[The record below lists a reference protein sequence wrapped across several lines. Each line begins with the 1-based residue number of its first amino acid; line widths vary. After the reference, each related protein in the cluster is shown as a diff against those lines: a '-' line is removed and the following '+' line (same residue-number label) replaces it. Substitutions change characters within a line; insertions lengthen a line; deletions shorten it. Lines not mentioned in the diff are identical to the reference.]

1 MAEYTIHDPAIK
13 AILKKILQAFHVRD
27 WGYYEDF
34 EVREYIS
41 EAKKVRMTLAVLVP
55 ENERANAKKNLYKQI
70 RSYKYPV
77 SLSTGTGNSIQVQAH
92 PKAKQLDVQISDN
105 IDSPQYKEVVRVV
118 IKPSKS
124 GGVRGGS
131 TGARVTESAQC
142 LYASLRFNVYNQP
155 IPIPSDD
162 AKSIIPLAKL
172 QEAMKS
178 CFTDATD
185 EEMANIALKWQ
196 KSCILGANKLYQE
209 LGTPPKGT
217 YYFYRGVGLDDEVK
231 TAYQKVKKEDNL
243 AQVPGMEDKWNP
255 ADIWIAKKDFPAG
268 AILQSAESGLSKNL
282 NAFLMSKFLT
292 KPRPELV
299 GVSLKKITTNSATC
313 YPVNHDS
320 VYERAIS
327 IEYDGIRT
335 TYVAADVYLKL
346 GGGKEMQL
354 RNFDGSSGAGWQGE
368 NQGVGAAQ
376 GKIGGALVWE
386 ILNRHGAGFVFNNQ
400 DEWKQDFDSFKR
412 QNNAQFIFNSMKK
425 YIPNGFP
432 SGRNPNTDEKVIVAN
447 FAGDTP
453 NEKAQSWRYAKK
465 LGFKVAEVL
474 DAMDE
479 KKSSE
484 AVQDLFLYASSQS
497 AASSIHLKLT

>member
-1 MAEYTIHDPAIK
+1 MAEYTVHDPAIK
-13 AILKKILQAFHVRD
+13 AILKKILQAFQVKD

-34 EVREYIS
+34 EVRGYS
-41 EAKKVRMTLAVLVP
+41 AEAKKVRMTLAVLVP
-55 ENERANAKKNLYKQI
+55 ESERANAKKNLYKQI

-92 PKAKQLDVQISDN
+92 DKEKQLDVQISDN
-105 IDSPQYKEVVRVV
+105 IDSPHYKEVVRIV

-155 IPIPSDD
+155 LPVPSDD

-178 CFTDATD
+178 CFTDATE
-185 EEMANIALKWQ
+185 EEMSNIDFKWQ

-209 LGTPPKGT
+209 LGSPPKGT
-217 YYFYRGVGLDDEVK
+217 YYFYRGVGLDAEVAA
-231 TAYQKVKKEDNL
+231 AYQKVKKEDKL

-255 ADIWIAKKDFPAG
+255 ADIWLAKTDFPAG
-268 AILQSAESGLSKNL
+268 TILQAAETGLSKNL
-282 NAFLMSKFLT
+282 NAFLMEKFLT
-292 KPRPELV
+292 KPRPDLV
-299 GVSLKKITTNSATC
+299 GVSLKKITTNNANC

-320 VYERAIS
+320 VYERAIG
-327 IEYDGIRT
+327 IEYEGIRT
-335 TYVAADVYLKL
+335 TYAAADAYLKL

-376 GKIGGALVWE
+376 GKIGGGLIWQ
-386 ILNRHGAGFVFNNQ
+386 ILNRFGAGFDFNNQ
-400 DEWKQDFDSFKR
+400 REWNDDMDSTKRREKAQYIFDSY
-412 QNNAQFIFNSMKK
+412 KK
-425 YIPNGFP
+425 YMPNGFP
-432 SGRNPNTDEKVIVAN
+432 SGLNPNQDAAKIVAN
-447 FAGDTP
+447 FANDTP
-453 NEKAQSWRYAKK
+453 NEKAQSWRYAKT
-465 LGFKVAEVL
+465 LCFKVADVL

-484 AVQDLFLYASSQS
+484 AVQDLYLYASSQT
-497 AASSIHLKLT
+497 AASSVHLKLT

>member
-1 MAEYTIHDPAIK
+1 MAEYTVHDPAIK

-34 EVREYIS
+34 EIRGYVT

-92 PKAKQLDVQISDN
+92 PKDKQLDVQISDN
-105 IDSPQYKEVVRVV
+105 IDSPQYKEVVRIV

-155 IPIPSDD
+155 IPFPTDES
-162 AKSIIPLAKL
+162 KTIIPLAKL
-172 QEAMKS
+172 QKAMES
-178 CFTDATD
+178 CFTDATE
-185 EEMANIALKWQ
+185 EEMANIDLQWQ
-196 KSCILGANKLYQE
+196 KSCILGANKLFTE
-209 LGTPPKGT
+209 LGSPPKGT
-217 YYFYRGVGLDDEVK
+217 YYFYRGVGLDAEVK
-231 TAYQKVKKEDNL
+231 DAYQKVKKEDNL

-255 ADIWIAKKDFPAG
+255 ADIWIAKTDFPAG
-268 AILQSAESGLSKNL
+268 AILQAAESGLSKNL
-282 NAFLMSKFLT
+282 NAFLMEQFLI
-292 KPRPELV
+292 KPRPDLV

-346 GGGKEMQL
+346 GGTKEMQL
-354 RNFDGSSGAGWQGE
+354 RNFDGSSGAGWMGE

-400 DEWKQDFDSFKR
+400 GEWTADFDSVKR
-412 QNNAQFIFNSMKK
+412 KANAQFIFDSMKK

-432 SGRNPNTDEKVIVAN
+432 SDLNPNRDAQKILTLFTN
-447 FAGDTP
+447 DTP

>member
-1 MAEYTIHDPAIK
+1 MADFNIYDTAVQQ
-13 AILKKILQAFHVRD
+13 ILKKILQACHVRD
-27 WGYYEDF
+27 WGYYEDL
-34 EVREYIS
+34 EIRAYS
-41 EAKKVRMTLAVLVP
+41 EENKKVRLILAVLVP
-55 ENERANAKKNLYKQI
+55 EDDRDDATLKLYKQI
-70 RSYKYPV
+70 KKYTYPV
-77 SLSTGTGNSIQVQAH
+77 SLSTATGQTIQVFAH
-92 PKAKQLDVQISDN
+92 EKGKQLDVQISDN
-105 IDSPQYKEVVRVV
+105 PKSPHYKEVVRIV
-118 IKPSKS
+118 IKPSKA

-131 TGARVTESAQC
+131 TGARITESAQC

-155 IPIPSDD
+155 IPFPTDES
-162 AKSIIPLAKL
+162 KTIIPLAKL
-172 QEAMKS
+172 QKAMES
-178 CFTDATD
+178 CFTDATE
-185 EEMANIALKWQ
+185 EEMANIDLQWQ
-196 KSCILGANKLYQE
+196 KSCILGANKLFTE
-209 LGTPPKGT
+209 LGSPPKGT
-217 YYFYRGVGLDDEVK
+217 YYFYRGVGLDAEVK
-231 TAYQKVKKEDNL
+231 DAYQKVKKEDNL

-255 ADIWIAKKDFPAG
+255 ADIWIAKTDFPAG
-268 AILQSAESGLSKNL
+268 AILQAAESGLSKNL
-282 NAFLMSKFLT
+282 NAFLMEQFLI
-292 KPRPELV
+292 KPRPDLV
-299 GVSLKKITTNSATC
+299 GVSLKQITTNSATC

-320 VYERAIS
+320 VYERAIG

-335 TYVAADVYLKL
+335 TYQAADVYLKL
-346 GGGKEMQL
+346 GGTKEMQL
-354 RNFDGSSGAGWQGE
+354 RNFDGSSGAGWMGE

-400 DEWKQDFDSFKR
+400 GEWTADFDSDKR
-412 QNNAQFIFNSMKK
+412 KANAQFIFDSMKK

-432 SGRNPNTDEKVIVAN
+432 SDLNPNRDAQKILTLFTN
-447 FAGDTP
+447 DTP